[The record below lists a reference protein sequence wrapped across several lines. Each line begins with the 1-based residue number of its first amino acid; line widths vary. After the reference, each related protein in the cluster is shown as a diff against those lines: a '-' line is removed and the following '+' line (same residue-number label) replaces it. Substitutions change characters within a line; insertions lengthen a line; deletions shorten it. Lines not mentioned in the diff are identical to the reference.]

1 MRTSLFV
8 VLVLALT
15 VTFAYAQQCPQQRGQ
30 PSPPVVLRFV
40 AQRPPAIGPNA
51 SLLDISLNT
60 EYTMRN
66 TCTGSCAYA
75 AVRNADVIRQQL
87 GQNARI
93 YVTIDPTG
101 QRGAHA
107 TAEHGGTHLNRGRLN
122 TLGQVLLERGPQGAV
137 YQQPFDRAGY
147 VLWELQQNGRNV
159 TRVPL
164 SSRLWNNGI
173 AGYSI
178 AGGFGGGM
186 VGGVAGDQIA
196 TYYDVDPVYRVVL
209 RQGGGYLGSSAGSAA
224 ASRSVQLLGL
234 SPKLPTSA
242 LGGAAVGGATTGL
255 GVHATMWHDVIE
267 PEASNAMCQMR
278 SADRQPVPSFRYVSD
293 GGANLRRELRERAA
307 EAEYYQCIS
316 RFFGLGIYFC
326 SYPKHWK

>member
-30 PSPPVVLRFV
+30 QTPAVVLRFV
-40 AQRPPAIGPNA
+40 AQRPPALGPNA
-51 SLLDISLNT
+51 TLLDISLNT

-75 AVRNADVIRQQL
+75 AVRNADMIRQHL

-93 YVTIDPTG
+93 YVTRDPTG
-101 QRGAHA
+101 LRGAHA
-107 TAEHGGTHLNRGRLN
+107 TAELGGTHLNRGVLN
-122 TLGQVLLERGPQGAV
+122 TLGEVIAERGPQGVV
-137 YQQPFDRAGY
+137 YRKPFTRGGY
-147 VLWELQQNGRNV
+147 VLWELQRNTRDV

-173 AGYSI
+173 AGGSI
-178 AGGFGGGM
+178 AGGF
-186 VGGVAGDQIA
+186 VGGVLAGELADEA
-196 TYYDVDPVYRVVL
+196 MDGYDIDRVYRVGIK
-209 RQGGGYLGSSAGSAA
+209 QTAGYLGSSAGSAA
-224 ASRSVQLLGL
+224 AVRTAQYLRLT
-234 SPKLPTSA
+234 PKLPTSA
-242 LGGAAVGGATTGL
+242 LGGAATGGAMAGA

-316 RFFGLGIYFC
+316 RFWGLGIYFC